1 MDGNGKQKYF
11 KLVKRKIKKMKTG
24 RYSIAQLLT
33 SSEVEQIIIPELQRD
48 YVWGKRNVKGL
59 LTSILDNYDKKE
71 EQTLQIKDLQGNE
84 IEQDIKD
91 FLNEEYMRLRYNTR
105 IGFIYAYHDRSIS
118 SQFYLIDGQQRITTI
133 FLVLLALY
141 RRTDTEQFRK
151 KYFVSSVP
159 KIDYKVRE
167 VSHDFLI
174 DFIEYELTKNGL
186 TKTFKDSRKFYS
198 EYNKDI
204 TAKSIYTNY
213 YDVIVPTLDK
223 YDNVESL
230 IDYIENYIEFNYF
243 DTNISEQGEKL
254 YLYMNSRGES
264 ISVQERIKSIIVG
277 RSLPSE
283 KLNVGMDW
291 ENWQNFFWRIKPQSD
306 ENADRG
312 FYEFLKW
319 TVILHVHKYADTKIK
334 KTQNTAKGKSRIEEI
349 EDYIRIER
357 DESSKAK
364 QADWIFTYITDNE
377 NFTFDWLKQIETA
390 VELIYILLQDEKFKE
405 WNSNIPW
412 FSGCDETIEY
422 VTLLGLLYYIVTFK
436 ITIND
441 KINALRVLMYLK
453 NLKSEYTL
461 RRNPDRAV
469 IRILNLIDWMS
480 KNKIMDIRMAGIY
493 AQKLNNSIPDKYVLR
508 TDDLRWGYFLL
519 DWQESQ
525 HCHPQPDFIGSWE
538 SFFWL
543 ITNSPDINLF
553 LRGNHD
559 FIIKIMQYG
568 FEPNNFFELFKSK
581 IYECRK
587 LDKLREELL
596 QYGDIS
602 VYDEGGSSNIGP
614 NWMERWC
621 LLKSERD
628 EPYWDTFMNGKD
640 SDKNARIVASYL
652 LNIQNNKV
660 NDTIITE
667 LSNNLEYIKQKYYLC
682 SDGENQRTRI
692 ILLEQKQAS
701 KTKARELCVQYL
713 HKQIANSWIWEHNY
727 CVTNFIPM
735 SQGLNTK
742 IEDKNTGYYI
752 DLWYDWETNGGKWY
766 CRIGHK
772 EHDLTDIIITSIQEQ
787 SKDIQNVNCDW
798 KIENSNRKALI
809 TNAPIYTDKVNDD
822 YFTGANFVKKFF
834 DDIFNILKNLNANKI
849 L

>member
-1 MDGNGKQKYF
+1 
-11 KLVKRKIKKMKTG
+11 MKTG

-59 LTSILDNYDKKE
+59 LSSILDNYEKKE
-71 EQTLQIKDLQGNE
+71 EQTLLIKDFKGNE

-105 IGFIYAYHDRSIS
+105 VGFIYAYHDRSLS

-133 FLVLLALY
+133 FLILLALY
-141 RRTDTEQFRK
+141 RRTDTERFRK
-151 KYFVSSVP
+151 MYFVSYVP

-167 VSHDFLI
+167 VAHDFLI
-174 DFIEYELTKNGL
+174 DFIEYELTKNNP
-186 TKTFKDSRKFYS
+186 TKTFKGSSKYYR
-198 EYNKDI
+198 EYDKDI
-204 TAKSIYTNY
+204 TAQTIYTNY
-213 YDVIVPTLDK
+213 YDVIVPALDK
-223 YDNVESL
+223 YDNVETL

-264 ISVQERIKSIIVG
+264 LSVQERIKSIIVG
-277 RSLPSE
+277 RSQSSE
-283 KLNVGMDW
+283 KLKAGRCW
-291 ENWQNFFWRIKPQSD
+291 EDWQNFFWRIKPQSD

-319 TVILHVHKYADTKIK
+319 TVILHVHKYTDTKIK
-334 KTQNTAKGKSRIEEI
+334 KTQNTANGKSRIEEI
-349 EDYIRIER
+349 KDYIRIER

-364 QADWIFTYITDNE
+364 QADWIFTYISDNE

-390 VELIYILLQDEKFKE
+390 VELMYILLQDEKFKE

-480 KNKIMDIRMAGIY
+480 KNKIMDIRMAGMY
-493 AQKLNNSIPDKYVLR
+493 AKKMNDSVPDKYVLR
-508 TDDLRWGYFLL
+508 VEDLRWGYFLL
-519 DWQESQ
+519 DWQDSQ
-525 HCHPQPDFIGSWE
+525 HINPQPDTIGKWE
-538 SFFWL
+538 SFFWQ
-543 ITNSPDINLF
+543 ITNSQDLNRF

-559 FIIKIMQYG
+559 FIVKIMQYG
-568 FEPNNFFELFKSK
+568 VKSHEEFLDSFKKK
-581 IYECRK
+581 IYEKRYTDDLRK
-587 LDKLREELL
+587 ELL
-596 QYGDIS
+596 KYGDIS
-602 VYDEGGSSNIGP
+602 VYDEGGSNNIG

-628 EPYWDTFMNGKD
+628 EPYWDTFMNGED

-652 LNIQNNKV
+652 LDIQNNKV
-660 NDTIITE
+660 DDPLLAE
-667 LSNNLEYIKQKYYLC
+667 LGNNLKDMEQKYYLW
-682 SDGENQRTRI
+682 SDGKNQRTRI

-701 KTKARELCVQYL
+701 KTKSRELCVQYL

-727 CVTNFIPM
+727 CVINIEPM
-735 SQGLNTK
+735 SHDLNTNV
-742 IEDKNTGYYI
+742 EDKNTGYYI
-752 DLWYDWETNGGKWY
+752 DLWYDWKSDGGKWY

-772 EHDLTDIIITSIQEQ
+772 EHDLPDKVITAIQKQ
-787 SKDIQNVNCDW
+787 SLDIQDVNCNW
-798 KIENSNRKALI
+798 IIENSNRIALR
-809 TNAPIYTDKVNDD
+809 TKTPIYTDKVNDD
-822 YFTGANFVKKFF
+822 YFAGANFVKNFF
-834 DDIFNILKNLNANKI
+834 DEIFKILRKLNANGI
-849 L
+849 M